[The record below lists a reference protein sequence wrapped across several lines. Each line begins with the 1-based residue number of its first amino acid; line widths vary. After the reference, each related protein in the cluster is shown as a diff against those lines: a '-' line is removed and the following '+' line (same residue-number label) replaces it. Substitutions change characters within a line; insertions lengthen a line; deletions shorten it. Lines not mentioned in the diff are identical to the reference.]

1 MQESYYSEEHLAL
14 QTTLKKIIDT
24 EINPNV
30 DQWENDG
37 EYPAHQV

>member
-1 MQESYYSEEHLAL
+1 L

-37 EYPAHQV
+37 EYPLIRFSKNLEMLALWE